1 MPRYLVDANLPYYFS
16 LWNNEAYI
24 HQYDIDS
31 RHKDSQLWDYA
42 KEHNLTI
49 ITKDSDFSDRIL
61 TVQPPPCIVRLAIGN
76 VRMRRFHQ
84 IVQPVWEEICQ
95 LSETHKL
102 VVLYED
108 RIEAV
113 Q

>member
-1 MPRYLVDANLPYYFS
+1 MPHYLVDANLPYYFS
-16 LWNNEAYI
+16 LWNNEKYL
-24 HQYDIDS
+24 HQHDIDS
-31 RHKDSQLWDYA
+31 SHKDSQLWAYA
-42 KEHNLTI
+42 KEHRLTI
-49 ITKDSDFSDRIL
+49 VTKDSDFSDRIL
-61 TVQPPPCIVRLAIGN
+61 TLQPPPRIIRLAIGN

-84 IVQPVWEEICQ
+84 LVQPVWEEICR